1 MSSYPVS
8 SVGAIPDVPF
18 PGGEQGPIMVAV
30 PVSALSWPVRDGSD
44 GDGRSAMVVE
54 GAGKIKSGDL
64 VAFCKVVVVAP
75 ARVCRDGRVQ
85 ADGRPCDHARL
96 GAAEVE
102 LDAACGPEAIERAAA
117 GVHLTGKVKG
127 KARREMSIA
136 FTLRAVLLMM
146 LMPGADARHVMAT
159 LLGDLL
165 AVPWRRAHTV
175 ASGTVLSSWRTA
187 IGPAPLRQ
195 LERQWLAAVTVAG
208 ADHPDR
214 PAGIDVGGGLRVGS
228 IDGTVTRL
236 PDTKANRRHYGT
248 AGTAGSGYPQIRSLH
263 ATDAFTR
270 AGRAVVTGPAGGDK
284 AEAEQKLLDRNQGVA

>member
-102 LDAACGPEAIERAAA
+102 LDAACGPEAIERAAV
-117 GVHLTGKVKG
+117 GVHLTGKVKA

-136 FTLRAVLLMM
+136 FTLRAVLLMI
-146 LMPGADARHVMAT
+146 L
-159 LLGDLL
+159 
-165 AVPWRRAHTV
+165 
-175 ASGTVLSSWRTA
+175 
-187 IGPAPLRQ
+187 I
-195 LERQWLAAVTVAG
+195 
-208 ADHPDR
+208 
-214 PAGIDVGGGLRVGS
+214 I
-228 IDGTVTRL
+228 
-236 PDTKANRRHYGT
+236 
-248 AGTAGSGYPQIRSLH
+248 
-263 ATDAFTR
+263 
-270 AGRAVVTGPAGGDK
+270 
-284 AEAEQKLLDRNQGVA
+284 